1 MLMVAGRLICYDH
14 RVLDLK
20 MTASSSKKRPLC
32 SLLLATA
39 IPNTAVAFSTQY
51 RVFSLVRPHAVV
63 RPVHVVHHVKLSSF
77 SNDVDEPNPNADE
90 YGPLD
95 FAITDSSNLDDA
107 LRPTPLE
114 AIWNPRDLLAMVLL
128 SCGLAVSVCNIT
140 GQYGEAYRTWEQLSV
155 VLGFASLAAALVQLQ
170 TGHEISP
177 RPRRGVIDDSAMNL
191 YAGLYSG
198 FVSWLALRSSTFCP
212 SWLARIDSVVP
223 WLASSVFGFSLAAPI
238 ITLLENEK
246 GGSLGDDK
254 TSSISGKIT
263 KFARRSTGLST
274 EAVDQL
280 RIPTALSDTELFRT
294 KGLLAI
300 GVLGCVFVPDCIS
313 FAIGSSS
320 WWDRVTAIHPS
331 QRLLES
337 STALFALYSTEASMV
352 ATRAANKG
360 VAEYR
365 VMVPIFAGVCLALA
379 IIPCACSLYWLGDD
393 VSFFSFYRE

>member
-1 MLMVAGRLICYDH
+1 MPLSVRPRPEAAQLRTVRTADRRPGNHKVQVI
-14 RVLDLK
+14 K
-20 MTASSSKKRPLC
+20 MRGKKRPLC

-39 IPNTAVAFSTQY
+39 VPSTVVAFSTHS
-51 RVFSLVRPHAVV
+51 RAVSSLVHPRSAVHPTCLHA
-63 RPVHVVHHVKLSSF
+63 SS
-77 SNDVDEPNPNADE
+77 SNADE

-95 FAITDSSNLDDA
+95 FAIIDSTHLDNA

-114 AIWNPRDLLAMVLL
+114 AISNPRDLLAIFLL
-128 SCGLAVSVCNIT
+128 SCGVVVAICNIT
-140 GQYGEAYRTWEQLSV
+140 GRYDETYRLWEQRSV
-155 VLGFASLAAALVQLQ
+155 ALGFVSLVAALVQLR
-170 TGHEISP
+170 TGYEISP
-177 RPRRGVIDDSAMNL
+177 RPRRGVIDDSCMNL

-198 FVSWLALRSSTFCP
+198 FVSWLALRASSFCP
-212 SWLARIDSVVP
+212 GWVERLDVVLP
-223 WLASSVFGFSLAAPI
+223 WLASFVFAFSLAAPI
-238 ITLLENEK
+238 ITLVENERSE
-246 GGSLGDDK
+246 SLDAK
-254 TSSISGKIT
+254 KNSSISGIIT
-263 KFARRSTGLST
+263 RLARRSTGISAT
-274 EAVDQL
+274 AADGL
-280 RIPTALSDTELFRT
+280 RIPPALSDTELFRT

-313 FAIGSSS
+313 FALGSSS
-320 WWDRVTAIHPS
+320 WWDRVTATHTS

-365 VMVPIFAGVCLALA
+365 VMVPVFAGVCLALA